1 MNTIHRSSS
10 EENANPLPKYML
22 PSSDLFDLIHA
33 MSKAEKRHFK
43 MYVARN
49 SKTGSNYLRLFDAIE
64 KQKTYNEEKLEE
76 IKYGKRLASTKLF
89 LYELILKSLRQSHAG
104 KLVNARLAD
113 MLTEAEVLFHKS
125 LYKQS
130 KKILLKARKL
140 ANKHEAWATLYKIV
154 QWEIRLT
161 DYLEVKKPIERLSE
175 LQTEL
180 SRLANIIRQE
190 MAYENLLGHA
200 QILQRKYTLPL
211 KSHQEKVLK
220 TIIQSPMML
229 QEPIGLG
236 LQSRIAYH
244 CVWSIYHGI
253 NQTGQPS
260 PKTLEEISDIWN
272 RHPKLAEAQRE
283 NLIRTTVKS
292 IVKGLCSQE
301 QFDYLGL
308 IELLGVLPAPAPQE
322 LEKRRFL
329 VAILR
334 FGYGL
339 HTNDLAYCRK
349 ILAPIQAALQPEMTG
364 RLTHYEQIYLYH
376 QLAIYYFLAKDFTKA
391 IDWLEV
397 AQSYEQY
404 GFFNDFYHFSRLL
417 QLLIYYE
424 QEHYSLV
431 ESKVRSIEHYIKT
444 TEGLK
449 EIEQTTLK
457 CIKDILRA
465 KTGKEEKKL
474 LEELYNSVSDTSKNS
489 TRLPFKNN
497 VIRQWLVSKISVTT
511 SSSQ

>member
-1 MNTIHRSSS
+1 
-10 EENANPLPKYML
+10 ML

-49 SKTGSNYLRLFDAIE
+49 SKTGGSNYLRLFDAID
-64 KQKTYNEEKLEE
+64 KQKIYNEEKLEE
-76 IKYGKRLASTKLF
+76 AKYGKRLASTKLF

-130 KKILLKARKL
+130 KKILLKAKKL
-140 ANKHEAWATLYKIV
+140 ANKYEAWAVLYKIT

-161 DYLEVKKPIERLSE
+161 DYLEVKKPLKKLTE
-175 LQTEL
+175 LQTES

-190 MAYENLLGHA
+190 MAYQNLLGHT

-211 KSHQEKVLK
+211 KNHQEKVLK

-236 LQSRIAYH
+236 LQSSIAYH
-244 CVWSIYHGI
+244 CVWSMYHSI
-253 NQTGQPS
+253 NQTAKPS
-260 PKTLEEISDIWN
+260 PKTLGEINNIWK

-283 NLIRTTVKS
+283 DFVRLTVKS
-292 IVKGLCSQE
+292 LVKGLCSQE

-308 IELLGVLPAPAPQE
+308 IELLRVLPAPAPQE
-322 LEKRRFL
+322 LEKRHFL
-329 VAILR
+329 VAILK

-339 HTNDLAYCRK
+339 HTNDLAYCAEF
-349 ILAPIQAALQPEMTG
+349 LPQIQAALQPEMTG
-364 RLTHYEQIYLYH
+364 TLTHCEQTYLYH
-376 QLAIYYFLAKDFTKA
+376 QLAIYYFLVKDFTKA
-391 IDWLEV
+391 VDWLQV
-397 AQSYEQY
+397 TQSYERY
-404 GFFNDFYHFSRLL
+404 AFFNDFRHFGRLL
-417 QLLIYYE
+417 QLLIYCE

-431 ESKVRSIEHYIKT
+431 ESKLRSIEHYIKT
-444 TEGLK
+444 TEGIE
-449 EIEQTTLK
+449 EIEQATLK

-465 KTGKEEKKL
+465 KTKKEEKKL
-474 LEELYNSVSDTSKNS
+474 LEELYDSVSDTSKKH
-489 TRLPFKNN
+489 TRLPFKNH
-497 VIRQWLVSKISVTT
+497 VIRQWLGSKVSVTA